1 MPASALQ
8 LGGILGLALGVVY
21 ALRQRASRP
30 FVSQSSQRL
39 LANGR
44 RKLLHKLLDLG
55 GFFGV
60 DIGGTLAKV
69 VFFLPDKE
77 LVTRMLVSLAPHR
90 SRQAEWH
97 AKLHSVHQLAGFIL
111 SNDRYGATGVRDV
124 ELAID
129 LPSLG
134 GSFHFIRFETRRM
147 EGALRLAAK
156 HGLGAGM
163 HKICTTGGGAHKVRP
178 APAAKATRS
187 APLLRDA
194 LLRPTPSPPTPHHT
208 QRTRARA
215 VPASRQGHAARG
227 PGPHGRD

>member
-1 MPASALQ
+1 MSSALH
-8 LGGILGLALGVVY
+8 LASFLGLTVGLAC
-21 ALRQRASRP
+21 ALRARAARP
-30 FVSQSSQRL
+30 RPPPRSTFLSQATQRL
-39 LANGR
+39 LSPGNAS
-44 RKLLHKLLDLG
+44 LLHKLLDLG

-77 LVTRMLVSLAPHR
+77 LVTRMLVRLAPQR

-124 ELAID
+124 ELALD
-129 LPSLG
+129 LPDLG
-134 GSFHFIRFETRRM
+134 GSLHFIRFETRRM

-163 HKICTTGGGAHKVRP
+163 HKICTTGGGAHKVRKRP
-178 APAAKATRS
+178 RQRGGHPHSACAAAE
-187 APLLRDA
+187 
-194 LLRPTPSPPTPHHT
+194 
-208 QRTRARA
+208 
-215 VPASRQGHAARG
+215 
-227 PGPHGRD
+227 